1 MRRIW
6 IAAIAG
12 GVLCTLA
19 MAQPGSPGRPE
30 RTSDYIIGIE
40 DVLNVRVWGESDL
53 SVSVGVRPDGKI
65 TVPLVNEIHVEGLTP
80 MEVREAITERLAS
93 YIKEPYVTVI
103 VEQINSFK
111 VFVLGEVNNQ
121 GVLTFQKPTRLL
133 QALAH
138 AGGVTTY
145 AKGDIVIVRESSSGI
160 EKRIKVN
167 YKRLLSGD
175 PPAGERLAQAGRH
188 RHRRGLTRPS
198 GERCEHR

>member
-12 GVLCTLA
+12 VVLCTVTV
-19 MAQPGSPGRPE
+19 AQPNAPGRPA
-30 RTSDYIIGIE
+30 TNFDYLIGIE
-40 DVLNVRVWGESDL
+40 DVLNVRVWGEPDL

-65 TVPLVNEIHVEGLTP
+65 TVPLVNEIYVEDLSP
-80 MEVREAITERLAS
+80 MQVREIITERLAN

-111 VFVLGEVNNQ
+111 VFVLGEVNSQ

-145 AKGDIVIVRESSSGI
+145 AKGDIVIIRESGGV
-160 EKRIKVN
+160 ETRITVS

-175 PPAGERLAQAGRH
+175 PAQENIFLKPGDTIIV
-188 RHRRGLTRPS
+188 GD
-198 GERCEHR
+198 

>member
-6 IAAIAG
+6 LAAIAG
-12 GVLCTLA
+12 VVLCTLA
-19 MAQPGSPGRPE
+19 MAQPGSPGRPAQ
-30 RTSDYIIGIE
+30 TSDYIIGIE

-111 VFVLGEVNNQ
+111 VFVLGEINNQ

-138 AGGVTTY
+138 AGGVTNF
-145 AKGDIVIVRESSSGI
+145 AKGDIVIVRESSGI

-175 PPAGERLAQAGRH
+175 PQQENVWLKPGDTVIVGD
-188 RHRRGLTRPS
+188 
-198 GERCEHR
+198 

>member
-12 GVLCTLA
+12 LVLCTLA
-19 MAQPGSPGRPE
+19 TAQSGSPGRPAQ
-30 RTSDYIIGIE
+30 TSDYTIGIE

-65 TVPLVNEIHVEGLTP
+65 TVPLVNEIYVEGMSPLQ
-80 MEVREAITERLAS
+80 VRDVITERLAG

-121 GVLTFQKPTRLL
+121 GVLTLQKPTRLL
-133 QALAH
+133 QVLAH
-138 AGGVTTY
+138 AGGVTNF
-145 AKGDIVIVRESSSGI
+145 AKGDIVIIRESGGV
-160 EKRIKVN
+160 ETRIKVS

-175 PPAGERLAQAGRH
+175 PEQENVFLKPGDTIIVGD
-188 RHRRGLTRPS
+188 
-198 GERCEHR
+198 